1 MNTIIGF
8 EEEMCMASIKSPAEL
23 AGDILNRI
31 SKQERLAFC
40 SAFFSGLFCHLFIIT
55 NSMYNND
62 DIRYLYV
69 TFDKPELG
77 RWLQT
82 YFAGISSYFSLPV
95 INCILGLFYIGLAA
109 MTLTALFDLKE
120 GLHILLISS
129 MIAVFPTVACIYSY
143 TFAADPFM
151 LSLFFSCLA
160 AYYVTRTDKG
170 RFIWLAG
177 SFFLMLSV
185 AIYQAYLP
193 FTLLLMLLWYI
204 AAILSPERYDNSTL
218 IRKGI
223 DYVLMLAVGMG
234 AYAVGMKVT
243 LAFKDISLRDY
254 QGIAESSLPGP
265 SMLLTR
271 MKLALTDF
279 IEFFKPAQ
287 ILSYNSFMKIALAL
301 TVLTLLAVF
310 VCRFA
315 QKKTYTSGLR
325 ILLLAISLA
334 CIPFSVNVMYLISE
348 TVQYHMLMRHAW
360 CILFI
365 APLILFEL
373 FREEMDAKRAHIVLT
388 EWCMIAAVTIAVWN
402 YALLDNIGYY
412 NMNFRYEKTYA
423 HCLELRD
430 RIKDADDYDRHLKL
444 CFVGRYSKTFKAEG
458 TEELLENM
466 TGMKGAK
473 IGSGTRIY
481 VPFFQNCLGED
492 VEGVTDAEEAAMKEN
507 PLFREM
513 PAYPDDGCIRRID
526 DVLVI
531 KLNKD

>member
-1 MNTIIGF
+1 
-8 EEEMCMASIKSPAEL
+8 MASIKSPAEL
-23 AGDILNRI
+23 AGIILNKI

-62 DIRYLYV
+62 DIRYLF
-69 TFDKPELG
+69 TPMDRPDLG
-77 RWLQT
+77 RWLLT
-82 YFAGISSYFSLPV
+82 YFGRISSYFSLPV
-95 INCILGLFYIGLAA
+95 VNLLLALFFIGLAM
-109 MTLTALFDLKE
+109 MTITAIFDLKS
-120 GLHILLISS
+120 GPGIFLMSA
-129 MIAVFPTVACIYSY
+129 MTAVFPSVATIFSF
-143 TFAADPFM
+143 TFTADPYM
-151 LSLFFSCLA
+151 LSLFFATLA
-160 AYYVTRTDKG
+160 AYFVTRLNRG
-170 RFIWLAG
+170 RFIWILG
-177 SFFLMLSV
+177 SLFLMLSV

-204 AAILSPERYDNSTL
+204 AAILSPERYDNGTL

-223 DYVLMLAVGMG
+223 DYVLMLAVGMS
-234 AYAVGMKVT
+234 AYAAGMKIT
-243 LAFKDISLRDY
+243 LAYKGGALKDY
-254 QGIAESSLPGP
+254 QGLAESSLPGP

-310 VCRFA
+310 VCRFV

-325 ILLLAISLA
+325 ILLLVISLA
-334 CIPFSVNVMYLISE
+334 CIPFSVNVLYLISE

-373 FREEMDAKRAHIVLT
+373 FREEKDAKRTHVALT

-402 YALLDNIGYY
+402 YVLLDNIGYY

-430 RIKDADDYDRHLKL
+430 RIKNADDYDRHLKF
-444 CFVGRYSKTFKAEG
+444 CFVGRYSKLFKAEG

-507 PLFREM
+507 PLFQEM

-531 KLNKD
+531 KLNTD